1 MDRSSSTDPMLTTST
16 LSSLLR
22 VTPDCPRRGR
32 VGTLVA
38 LLVAT
43 QLTVAPPPV
52 AHAQEASDANALI
65 DQGVER
71 RRAGDDEAALE
82 LFTRAWEASRA
93 PRARAQMALV
103 EQALGHFVDAEAHLL
118 EALAVT
124 DDPWIVLR
132 RADLALALEA
142 IQLRLGYLE
151 VRGGIEGADVRLD
164 GRSIGTLPLDE
175 PIRLPAGSYRMEVIA
190 RQHYPF
196 ARQITIVPEGTT
208 RETVVLTQTPLA
220 PPSEGTAVPHSPLG
234 TTDDESGGS
243 ARPVLGAA
251 LLGGGGV
258 MLVTSAVTF
267 ALRQRRATDYNS
279 DDCLVGGATRGE
291 TCGGLY
297 DGALR
302 AQRAS
307 AATLS
312 LGVGLAVAGSLMFIL
327 GSEPPDESATPAATV
342 QVACGAS
349 FGANWGAQCRL
360 RF

>member
-1 MDRSSSTDPMLTTST
+1 MGM
-16 LSSLLR
+16 
-22 VTPDCPRRGR
+22 G
-32 VGTLVA
+32 VA
-38 LLVAT
+38 LLAVTLLLLVRPA
-43 QLTVAPPPV
+43 V
-52 AHAQEASDANALI
+52 AHAQDTAEANALI

-71 RRAGDDEAALE
+71 RRAGDDEGALE
-82 LFTRAWEASRA
+82 LFTRAWEAGHA

-124 DDPWIVLR
+124 EDEWIVLR

-151 VRGGIEGADVRLD
+151 VRGGIEGADLRLD
-164 GRSIGTLPLDE
+164 GRSVGTLPLDQ
-175 PIRLPAGSYRMEVIA
+175 PIRLAAGSYRMEVIA

-208 RETVVLTQTPLA
+208 RETVVLTPTPTA
-220 PPSEGTAVPHSPLG
+220 PASEGEDHRPEPLRE
-234 TTDDESGGS
+234 TDDQTVDSTRS
-243 ARPVLGAA
+243 ILGAS
-251 LLGGGGV
+251 LLGGGGA
-258 MLVTSAVTF
+258 MLVTSAITF
-267 ALRQRRATDYNS
+267 GLRQRRATDYNS

-291 TCGGLY
+291 TCSGLY

-307 AATLS
+307 AATLA
-312 LGVGLAVAGSLMFIL
+312 LGVALAVSGTLMFVL
-327 GSEPPDESATPAATV
+327 GPDAPEDSATRTATV

-349 FGANWGAQCRL
+349 FGADWGAQCRL